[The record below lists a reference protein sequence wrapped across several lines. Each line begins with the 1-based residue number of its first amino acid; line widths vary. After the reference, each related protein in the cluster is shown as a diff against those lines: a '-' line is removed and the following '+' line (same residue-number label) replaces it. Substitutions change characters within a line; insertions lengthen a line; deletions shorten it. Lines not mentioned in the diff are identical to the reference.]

1 MTNLAVTKCRLVRG
15 SDEVLLTAPMAEAST
30 VGQYNRLN
38 TTTGFLEKGNG
49 SSAGELGTVA
59 GVLLD
64 AEPLIG
70 LTGSIVLLKSNAIID
85 LGEALAA
92 LAFDASVFV
101 SDTDATL
108 ADTAGTVS
116 RIVGKVVP
124 GFAGTTADKLLMLVP

>member
-1 MTNLAVTKCRLVRG
+1 MANLTVTKCRLVRG

-30 VGQYNRLN
+30 AGQYNRLN
-38 TTTGFLEKGNG
+38 TTTGQLEKGNG

-59 GVLLD
+59 GVLID
-64 AEPLIG
+64 NEPLIG

-85 LGEALAA
+85 LGEALVG

-108 ADTAGTVS
+108 ADSAGTVS

-124 GFAGTTADKLLMLVP
+124 GFAGATADKLLMLVP